1 MFGDFQYTTM
11 RKEMP
16 LQNALF
22 LLIPVSYVAGWT
34 LAIERQGRIYN
45 SKHMPGQLRRWGFS
59 QESVNI
65 ITSGYWRSLHQ
76 IDNRFL
82 VDGIAHNSPKQF
94 LPITEIVDKLNEI
107 DNEVRLVVERIRR
120 DEGIQI

>member
-34 LAIERQGRIYN
+34 LDRQAGVGASRKDTGI
-45 SKHMPGQLRRWGFS
+45 
-59 QESVNI
+59 
-65 ITSGYWRSLHQ
+65 WRAAASLQ
-76 IDNRFL
+76 GAKSW
-82 VDGIAHNSPKQF
+82 VSWQF
-94 LPITEIVDKLNEI
+94 FP
-107 DNEVRLVVERIRR
+107 
-120 DEGIQI
+120 

>member
-34 LAIERQGRIYN
+34 L
-45 SKHMPGQLRRWGFS
+45 L
-59 QESVNI
+59 
-65 ITSGYWRSLHQ
+65 SL
-76 IDNRFL
+76 
-82 VDGIAHNSPKQF
+82 
-94 LPITEIVDKLNEI
+94 IVQ
-107 DNEVRLVVERIRR
+107 RLLIKARNGELDLEKNQRR
-120 DEGIQI
+120 DGAVFPYEETSP

>member
-34 LAIERQGRIYN
+34 LQGGLRHQSRQN
-45 SKHMPGQLRRWGFS
+45 AEK
-59 QESVNI
+59 
-65 ITSGYWRSLHQ
+65 
-76 IDNRFL
+76 NRML
-82 VDGIAHNSPKQF
+82 QF
-94 LPITEIVDKLNEI
+94 YLSFRAQDASSAPMFKV
-107 DNEVRLVVERIRR
+107 
-120 DEGIQI
+120 